1 MAEWLCSGLQIRQR
15 RFDSDLSLNNMKDK
29 NRILVTGAAGFIGS
43 YTARHYLNLG
53 HEVMGL
59 DNLNSYYDK
68 GLKFSRLEKL
78 KDLSKFRFK
87 EIDLKDIMQLR
98 DIFLTFK
105 PGIVIHLAAQAG
117 VRYSIDK
124 PRVYLDSNITGTY
137 NIIEL
142 AKKVNIKHLLI
153 ASSSS
158 VYGANK
164 KLPFKEID
172 KTETQLSIYAATKKS
187 AECIAHSYSNIWNI
201 PITMLRF
208 FTVYGPWGRPD
219 MALFKF
225 TKGILSNKKIDIYNR
240 GKMYRDFTY
249 IDDIVDGIKALIDK
263 ASNLKQNGKIKNDS
277 LSSVAPFRTVNIG
290 NTKKICLLDF
300 IDALEKE
307 LKIKA
312 KRNYMPMQQGDVKMT
327 LSDTTLLKEL
337 TNYNPK
343 TNYKTGIKKFL
354 KWYLDYYKK

>member
-1 MAEWLCSGLQIRQR
+1 
-15 RFDSDLSLNNMKDK
+15 MK
-29 NRILVTGAAGFIGS
+29 IFITGSSGFIGFHLS
-43 YTARHYLNLG
+43 KKLLDSG
-53 HEVMGL
+53 HSVHGFDSM
-59 DNLNSYYDK
+59 NNYYDVK
-68 GLKFSRLEKL
+68 LKKARYEILKRYKKFSFTKNNLENQKALSNTILKF
-78 KDLSKFRFK
+78 
-87 EIDLKDIMQLR
+87 
-98 DIFLTFK
+98 K
-105 PGIVIHLAAQAG
+105 PKIIIHLAAQAG
-117 VRYSIDK
+117 VRYSIEK

-142 AKKVNIKHLLI
+142 AKKVNVKHLLI

-187 AECIAHSYSNIWNI
+187 TESIAHSYSNIWKV

-225 TKGILSNKKIDIYNR
+225 TKGIIDNKKIDIYNK

-249 IDDIVDGIKALIDK
+249 IDDIVNGIKALINK
-263 ASNLKQNGKIKNDS
+263 APNLKQLNKIKNDS
-277 LSSVAPFRTVNIG
+277 LSSVAPFRVLNIG
-290 NTKKICLLDF
+290 NTRKVFLLDF

-307 LKIKA
+307 LGKKA
-312 KRNYMPMQQGDVKMT
+312 IRNYMPMQKGDVKMT
-327 LSDTTLLKEL
+327 LSDTTLLKKL
-337 TNYNPK
+337 TGYNPK
-343 TNYKTGIKKFL
+343 TNFRLGIKNFL
-354 KWYLDYYKK
+354 KWYLSYYKSQIKK